1 MLVFVYSVMYWTDLG
16 KIEQATM
23 AGEQRRHLLD
33 SKTVQEPTGLA
44 LDLQER
50 KLYWADK
57 ALDLVSLEFDILCL

>member
-23 AGEQRRHLLD
+23 AGEQVRHLLD